1 MRLTIGQML
10 SASAERFAGKAAV
23 VAPDRTLTFDQ
34 LDRLSTECAL
44 HLRGLGIE
52 SDDRVTIWMENGWR
66 WMVAYYAV
74 LKLGAVVNPC
84 NILLTADEV
93 EYIVRDCDAK
103 AVIVACQKGAALR
116 GRINALLIAESG
128 QASTDLNFE
137 SLLNRPAEGEAQ
149 FAAIDGA
156 STAAI
161 SYTSGTTGRPKG
173 ALLSHSTIVL
183 NTLMTAMMHGRSSTD
198 TVVSALPCTHVYGNI
213 VMNTAVLC
221 GMTLIL
227 LPRFDEMDV
236 LRAIEAHRATLFE
249 GVPTMFLR
257 LLNCAEFDRFELSS
271 LRLCTVGGQSMPVAK
286 MEETER
292 RFGCR
297 LIELW
302 GMTEL
307 GGLATTHPCNGPRRL
322 GSIGVPLPLTEVR
335 VTALGSRGNDV
346 ARGEVGELLVR
357 GPLVMQ
363 GYFGDENLTRA
374 AIDPQGWLHTGDVV
388 RQDPDGYVYLIDRV
402 KEVIISGGYNIY
414 PAEVERVIGE
424 HPAVAMVAVAG
435 MQDGLKGQVPK
446 AFIVLRAGAQCVGQE
461 IIEHCRPQLASY
473 KIPRAVSFCEDLPK
487 TSTGKILRRVLSD
500 SNI

>member
-10 SASAERFAGKAAV
+10 SASAERFAGKVAV

-34 LDRLSTECAL
+34 LDQFSTECAL
-44 HLRGLGIE
+44 HLLRLGIE
-52 SDDRVTIWMENGWR
+52 SGDRVTIWMENGWR

-93 EYIVRDCDAK
+93 EFIVRDCGAK
-103 AVIVACQKGAALR
+103 AVIVARQRGAELR
-116 GRINALLIAESG
+116 GRINALLISESG

-137 SLLNRPAEGEAQ
+137 SLLNRPAEREAQ
-149 FAAIDGA
+149 LAAIDGA

-221 GMTLIL
+221 GMTLVL

-249 GVPTMFLR
+249 GVPTMFMR
-257 LLNCAEFDRFELSS
+257 LLNCAEFDRFDLSS
-271 LRLCTVGGQSMPVAK
+271 LRICTVGGQSMPVAK
-286 MEETER
+286 MEETEQ

-307 GGLATTHPCNGPRRL
+307 GGPATTHPCNGPRRL
-322 GSIGVPLPLTEVR
+322 GSIGVPLALTEVR
-335 VTALGSRGNDV
+335 VTGLGSRGNDA

-374 AIDPQGWLHTGDVV
+374 AIDPEGWLHTGDVV

-446 AFIVLRAGAQCVGQE
+446 AFIVLRAGAQCIGQE

-487 TSTGKILRRVLSD
+487 TSTGKILRRVLTD